1 MHSSKKQYSV
11 PTLVLDKVLS
21 VQTDN
26 LRVSICGLKTQHL
39 FGRKWVCRFSR
50 LNILGT
56 LLTFTQKVTSC
67 EVPNKTVKK
76 NWTHSIME
84 PEPVIIPLTAYFFK
98 ENERRFSRRCKNG
111 SRLNILGTLL
121 TFTQKV
127 TYCLLSK
134 EKLTKNWLG
143 SLTQS
148 KCHVLCFYPQ
158 METVHETTKLKY
170 DQKLR
175 LCKILVED
183 NIVRGRNVLFS

>member
-1 MHSSKKQYSV
+1 MKSYFTSALSFITFWLPEKNRIFEVLTAHLAAVHFKKSNISFYSAPLGQIKTSKWLCISQSKISSQMHSSKKQYSV

-76 NWTHSIME
+76 KLNTFHHGARTSDFPSHSIF
-84 PEPVIIPLTAYFFK
+84 L
-98 ENERRFSRRCKNG
+98 
-111 SRLNILGTLL
+111 
-121 TFTQKV
+121 
-127 TYCLLSK
+127 
-134 EKLTKNWLG
+134 
-143 SLTQS
+143 
-148 KCHVLCFYPQ
+148 
-158 METVHETTKLKY
+158 
-170 DQKLR
+170 
-175 LCKILVED
+175 
-183 NIVRGRNVLFS
+183 